1 MDRNLSEDQCQD
13 RENQN
18 CNWYIA
24 RDSVLT
30 TQSRTLRGPSYRRLP
45 QYYEIYL
52 QELNQV
58 LTVNIRKRSPHA
70 SSRKRRKGII

>member
-1 MDRNLSEDQCQD
+1 MDRNLREDQCQD
-13 RENQN
+13 GENQN

-24 RDSVLT
+24 GDSVLT
-30 TQSRTLRGPSYRRLP
+30 IQGKTLRGPSYRRPP

-70 SSRKRRKGII
+70 SSRERGKGII